1 MSDQR
6 MLFTIGLMLPI
17 SACLLIFGFLFSF
30 VSMLSYLI
38 EFVFLIGYSVI
49 RVDLSLLDYSTKQD
63 RVYQNIS
70 FCGRDHLVTRFQ
82 SQLKSSMLLAFTGNA
97 TMIKWTNVGRNVF
110 IKCIYPNPF
119 LYQKLFPSILFLQHF
134 LYLDHGGALIST
146 HTHSEHG
153 QELTS

>member
-49 RVDLSLLDYSTKQD
+49 RVDLSLLDYSTK
-63 RVYQNIS
+63 IES
-70 FCGRDHLVTRFQ
+70 L
-82 SQLKSSMLLAFTGNA
+82 SK
-97 TMIKWTNVGRNVF
+97 
-110 IKCIYPNPF
+110 
-119 LYQKLFPSILFLQHF
+119 HF
-134 LYLDHGGALIST
+134 LLWSRSSSG
-146 HTHSEHG
+146 
-153 QELTS
+153 